1 MKLRLK
7 PIIYGVSTGV
17 VAIALIVGMQIYT
30 NAQGIPS
37 DGSGSSANLLTTQSS
52 SAPTFELSPK
62 NRRSA
67 QGQSLGTASEIGGG
81 TIKFRN
87 YGTAIIDTLTGYG
100 NSYFDLVYAGF
111 SSIPAPSGSGGS
123 QFSLDGASTGVT
135 LDVNGA
141 IQIDG
146 LTGTGTSQLQS
157 NDYGVLSRAASVGES
172 GGNLPSATNGS
183 CTTYGGSYSSQPAT
197 NTSNGC
203 TAGTYANTPA
213 DTTGSWRWSCN
224 GTNGGSTA
232 TCSANRTSGGGGQL
246 ATNGQCGSA
255 NGGAYSTPPSSNLCS
270 AGNATSVISG
280 PKGYTWSCNGTGG
293 GSNDSCSAERG

>member
-1 MKLRLK
+1 MKKFLQQQINFGYAMIVMLVLVM
-7 PIIYGVSTGV
+7 GV
-17 VAIALIVGMQIYT
+17 AA
-30 NAQGIPS
+30 A
-37 DGSGSSANLLTTQSS
+37 SAA
-52 SAPTFELSPK
+52 AP
-62 NRRSA
+62 
-67 QGQSLGTASEIGGG
+67 GQSTNPLIHRGGG
-81 TIKFRN
+81 DQ
-87 YGTAIIDTLTGYG
+87 A
-100 NSYFDLVYAGF
+100 V
-111 SSIPAPSGSGGS
+111 
-123 QFSLDGASTGVT
+123 
-135 LDVNGA
+135 
-141 IQIDG
+141 
-146 LTGTGTSQLQS
+146 SQLQIGNCSGGNCGTLGSFDTRVES
-157 NDYGVLSRAASVGES
+157 NAVTLFDATTTGSALYVLSNTFLLNNVFIGQYQGQPASENLPIWSGTTAASQLQKVNVAGNVRSSALANSGGNPEVCVNSVGELELCGARGG